1 MASNEQIQAT
11 IDGYIDAYAQT
22 DRAAFLALWAPDGV
36 LEDPVGTPAHEGTDA
51 LGAFWDGA
59 RELADRII
67 LKLDRAVIAGGEAA
81 VTIEINA
88 HMGESGLVMPAVDI
102 MRFNDDGLLTSVR
115 AYWDMSTA
123 TPLED

>member
-11 IDGYIDAYAQT
+11 IDGYIDAYVQNNK
-22 DRAAFLALWAPDGV
+22 AAFLALWAPDGV
-36 LEDPVGTPAHEGTDA
+36 LEDPVGTPAHVGKDA

-88 HMGESGLVMPAVDI
+88 HMGEGGLAMPAVDI

-123 TPLED
+123 TPLEG